1 MNNLERYVKYAQ
13 PVVKAV
19 NDNHN
24 QFHLLWYYNLSAKD
38 LTAENGLIEYQTQD
52 KSLPEDFSGG
62 IPMVYAQWGEETGA
76 SMVLEISPEQRKLLS
91 PEVLDIIL
99 RTSEEKGNASVEEWR
114 RSAKI
119 SPYILMDHEYYQTCA
134 GFVPSGDFNNYV
146 GVGHAVDFISHR
158 LGLVYLNLDLAITDL
173 EWKLNC
179 EE

>member
-1 MNNLERYVKYAQ
+1 MNNLETYVKYAQ

-19 NDNHN
+19 NENHN
-24 QFHLLWYYNLSAKD
+24 QFYRLWYYNLSAED

-76 SMVLEISPEQRKLLS
+76 SIVLEISPEQRKLLS
-91 PEVLDIIL
+91 PEVLDAV
-99 RTSEEKGNASVEEWR
+99 RVADKSV
-114 RSAKI
+114 
-119 SPYILMDHEYYQTCA
+119 YLLMDHEYYQTCS
-134 GFVPSGDFNNYV
+134 GFTLSHYQFDSSPL

-158 LGLVYLNLDLAITDL
+158 LGLGYLNLDLAITDL

>member
-1 MNNLERYVKYAQ
+1 MNNLETYVKYAQ

-19 NDNHN
+19 NENHN
-24 QFHLLWYYNLSAKD
+24 QFHRLWYYNLSAED

-76 SMVLEISPEQRKLLS
+76 SIVLEISPEQRKLLS
-91 PEVLDIIL
+91 PEVLDVIKTEYL
-99 RTSEEKGNASVEEWR
+99 EYHEKWR
-114 RSAKI
+114 KTADQTV
-119 SPYILMDHEYYQTCA
+119 YLLMDHEYYQTCS
-134 GFVPSGDFNNYV
+134 GFAPSDEFEDSTNLV
-146 GVGHAVDFISHR
+146 HAVDFISHR
-158 LGLVYLNLDLAITDL
+158 LGLGYLNLDLAITDL